1 MKKVVIAGSACTAL
15 ALVPAVLLLLLVTVL
30 AVPAAVEA
38 CSNVPNPRLGPIP
51 SALRAR
57 TSDGVEVTLDRQQ
70 LEHAA
75 TVVAVASRTP
85 GAGPRAARVALM
97 AALTESRLRMLAN
110 SRVPGSAERPNDGI
124 GSDHDSLGL
133 FQMRPST
140 GWGTVTRL
148 MDATY
153 QARAFLGGPTGPN
166 RGSPAGLLDL
176 RDWTA
181 LTDARAAQAVEVS
194 AYPDRYAAWAPI
206 ADRIIAALT
215 VRSTTDEDDPE
226 ERSLVVFPLPSRRWT
241 LTSRFGPR
249 VDPVTGSPGFHHGT
263 DFAAPTG
270 TLIRSAT
277 DGRVLSAGDD
287 RRHRHHHGAQYG
299 RRQADRDRVP
309 AHARRRHRRAPGASR
324 QSRSTHRGGG
334 LDRSLHR
341 SAPALPGPTRR
352 HDGPCCRLA
361 LVAPCPPRHQRYRR
375 SRRAVLRLS
384 VVRATT
390 AGRLEGSV
398 HLTGEAAES
407 PDPS

>member
-38 CSNVPNPRLGPIP
+38 CSNDPNLRLGPVP

-57 TSDGVEVTLDRQQ
+57 TSDGVEVTLNRQQ

-124 GSDHDSLGL
+124 GSDHDSLGF

-181 LTDARAAQAVEVS
+181 LTDAQAAQAVEVS
-194 AYPDRYAAWAPI
+194 AYPDRYAAWAPV
-206 ADRIIAALT
+206 ADRIVAALT

-241 LTSRFGPR
+241 PTSRFGPR

-270 TLIRSAT
+270 TPIRSAT
-277 DGRVLSAGDD
+277 DGRVLSAGMITGTGTITVLSTVD
-287 RRHRHHHGAQYG
+287 G
-299 RRQADRDRVP
+299 RPTEIVYLHMPADGIDV
-309 AHARRRHRRAPGASR
+309 
-324 QSRSTHRGGG
+324 
-334 LDRSLHR
+334 
-341 SAPALPGPTRR
+341 
-352 HDGPCCRLA
+352 
-361 LVAPCPPRHQRYRR
+361 HQGQ
-375 SRRAVLRLS
+375 
-384 VVRATT
+384 VVRAGQLIGEVGSTGHSTGPHLHFQVQPGGTT
-390 AGRLEGSV
+390 APAVDSLSWLRAHRATSG
-398 HLTGEAAES
+398 TAA
-407 PDPS
+407 PDAQSSACR

>member
-30 AVPAAVEA
+30 AVPAAVGA
-38 CSNVPNPRLGPIP
+38 CSNGPNLRLGPVP

-140 GWGTVTRL
+140 GWGTGTRL

-181 LTDARAAQAVEVS
+181 LTDAQAAQAVEVS

-226 ERSLVVFPLPSRRWT
+226 ERSLVVFPLPSRSWT

-270 TLIRSAT
+270 TPIRSAT
-277 DGRVLSAGDD
+277 DGRVLSAGMIAGTGTITVLSTVD
-287 RRHRHHHGAQYG
+287 G
-299 RRQADRDRVP
+299 RPTEIVYLHMPADGIDV
-309 AHARRRHRRAPGASR
+309 
-324 QSRSTHRGGG
+324 
-334 LDRSLHR
+334 
-341 SAPALPGPTRR
+341 
-352 HDGPCCRLA
+352 
-361 LVAPCPPRHQRYRR
+361 HQGQ
-375 SRRAVLRLS
+375 
-384 VVRATT
+384 VVRAGQLIGEVGSTGHSTGPHLHFQVQPGGTT
-390 AGRLEGSV
+390 ASAVDSLSWLRAHRATSG
-398 HLTGEAAES
+398 TAA
-407 PDPS
+407 PDAQSSACR